1 MLTLL
6 EAVAAGLLVASLPFW
21 LPAVVVRLRMT
32 IFTRINGA
40 EGIAIP
46 GELVSA
52 ERFKWLYSHPAAD
65 GRSRGA
71 VLSDLFWYWLSPGPE
86 IHQEHLEPGER
97 YDEIAATTRRMLA
110 FPRRAAEALAQ
121 RCVARALGERETRRA
136 QLVRLRDFAM
146 PIWAEFYYEVVFGK
160 PCPPHVRRLIVD
172 NANDVV
178 TALKCCGLRHM
189 RKRARL
195 TEFLIASI
203 ERGELSH
210 VLPARLSTREQALYL
225 QGVFFNTAIVQMS
238 EATAHLLLA
247 LASHPEMQ
255 TAVARKADHGR
266 YLDRVI
272 HETLRIYPLFGI
284 SHRITSS
291 EIVLDERTTIARG
304 AVVCFNHPDYHR
316 VGYAEPERF
325 DPDRWLTLSAREANY
340 VPFGVSANRP
350 CPAQAIALVTLRVV
364 AREMVQRYSLFSPVS
379 HVRSLP
385 NRGPCLLVQ
394 RDRELHPSLQARV
407 GAFMRARDRWEDV
420 YRSLVQLVLGSYM
433 VWDAKRL
440 RLCTRYFEQVD
451 ADSRAAEA
459 TCASCACPVSGH
471 APHRTT
477 TATADQPRALM
488 KGICR

>member
-6 EAVAAGLLVASLPFW
+6 EAVAGALVAASLPFW
-21 LPAVVVRLRMT
+21 LPGAVVRLRMA

-40 EGIAIP
+40 EGIAVP

-71 VLSDLFWYWLSPGPE
+71 VLSDLFWYWLSPGAE

-97 YDEIAATTRRMLA
+97 YEEIAATTRRILA
-110 FPRRAAEALAQ
+110 LPRRAAEALAQ
-121 RCVARALGERETRRA
+121 RCVARALGEHETRRA

-146 PIWAEFYYEVVFGK
+146 PVWADFYYEVAFAER
-160 PCPPHVRRLIVD
+160 CPPDARRLIVD

-195 TEFLIASI
+195 TEFLVAKI
-203 ERGELSH
+203 ERGELAH
-210 VLPARLSTREQALYL
+210 ALPARLSARQQALYL

-238 EATAHLLLA
+238 EATAHVLLVLA
-247 LASHPEMQ
+247 QHPHVQ
-255 TAVARKADHGR
+255 TAVVREPDDGR

-272 HETLRIYPLFGI
+272 NETLRVYPLFGI

-291 EIVLDERTTIARG
+291 EIVLDERTTIGKG
-304 AVVCFNHPDYHR
+304 AVVCFNHADYHR
-316 VGYAEPERF
+316 VGYAQPERF
-325 DPDRWLTLSAREANY
+325 DPDRWLTLAPREANY
-340 VPFGVSANRP
+340 IPFGVSANRP

-364 AREMVQRYSLFSPVS
+364 AREVLRRFSLFSSVS
-379 HVRSLP
+379 HARSLP
-385 NRGPCLLVQ
+385 NRGPCLLTR
-394 RDRELHPSLQARV
+394 RDRELHRSLRGLMA
-407 GAFMRARDRWEDV
+407 AFMRGRDRWEDV

-433 VWDAKRL
+433 VWDARRL
-440 RLCTRYFEQVD
+440 RLCTRYFEQQVD
-451 ADSRAAEA
+451 GDSRAAER
-459 TCASCACPVSGH
+459 SRLPSACPIGGH
-471 APHRTT
+471 APHPRDDCNDGP
-477 TATADQPRALM
+477 TACVK
-488 KGICR
+488 KGMC